1 MANITNI
8 NTVVLP
14 AHLYAHTETRIND
27 NTIRTYSRSANGNC
41 NVLAVIMSPKGED
54 GVITTVSNGL
64 EEFDEKFGVGPYS
77 IYGQPL
83 INARAS
89 AYTNCAT
96 LRVLRITADDAT
108 YANNNIFVS
117 YKIEEIPGTE
127 PETTKKVMKV
137 RFIPSSSNKLQD
149 LDKMDAVAA
158 LPEDLPDDD
167 GWTNIDKPFLSV
179 AYVGK
184 GLCGNNIS
192 FRISNHPR
200 ADKTN
205 AYKNYYFT
213 VFENTTQKEEFKI
226 SFTPDAIVN
235 GNSIFI
241 ENVVNKFGGVGSD
254 YVRVK
259 YNEQILPE
267 LYNVYKSEVDPK
279 TTLTQEEFDPF
290 LGINKRLASLSSS
303 KYNSFAESKDIAISN
318 FEIVSE
324 NITIDDSHEIRV
336 AQLNGVFGN
345 ALSNGSDGIFDI
357 STPKETRDAA
367 ISDKYIDAF
376 EGKIDRDIM
385 SKYRCPLDVVF
396 DANFPKEV
404 KYALANFT
412 AKREEDFRTYFD
424 LGIDELERDSAF
436 DASMYDTCI
445 NFWTM
450 SIDAYYGKIKDPYNQ
465 KIIPVTSTYNLSLNL
480 PYHWKKYGGKHIPY
494 AGSKYGIIDNYIKG
508 SIYPVYD
515 DSIDQKILDRFVD
528 EHVNFA
534 KIDAKGNVIRGSQTT
549 RYNGLMN
556 AFEDNPTTYTVSNL
570 SEENNCHI
578 VLDIKKDAEK
588 LVANYSYNFNEASDI
603 ALFNREA
610 ESITAKYQAAQVK
623 SITASFSRTDEEAEL
638 GVLHMYIAVQH
649 KALVKYIQ
657 IDIDVNRN
665 VSE

>member
-41 NVLAVIMSPKGED
+41 DVLAVIMSPKGED

-64 EEFDEKFGVGPYS
+64 EEFDDKFGVGPYS

-96 LRVLRITADDAT
+96 MRVLRITAPDAS
-108 YANNNIFVS
+108 YANIHIFVS
-117 YKIEEIPGTE
+117 YKIEDVEGDE

-137 RFIPSSSNKLQD
+137 RFLTSSSDQLTD
-149 LDKMDAVAA
+149 LDKLDIVGA
-158 LPEDLPDDD
+158 LPEDLPED
-167 GWTNIDKPFLSV
+167 GWINIAKPFLSV
-179 AYVGK
+179 AYIGK
-184 GLCGNNIS
+184 GVCGNNIS

-235 GNSIFI
+235 SNSIYI
-241 ENVVNKFGGVGSD
+241 ENVVNKFGGNGSD
-254 YVRVK
+254 YVKVK

-267 LYNVYKSEVDPK
+267 LYNLYKSEVDPN
-279 TTLTQEEFDPF
+279 TTLFQEEFDPF

-303 KYNSFAESKDIAISN
+303 KYNTFAESKDIAISN
-318 FEIVSE
+318 FEIVDDLDL
-324 NITIDDSHEIRV
+324 NTI
-336 AQLNGVFGN
+336 QLNSVLGN
-345 ALSNGSDGIFDI
+345 KLSNGSDGVFDI

-367 ISDKYIDAF
+367 ISAQYIKAF
-376 EGKIDRDIM
+376 KGEINRDIL
-385 SKYRCPLDVVF
+385 SKYRCPLDVAF
-396 DANFPKEV
+396 DANFPKDV
-404 KYALANFT
+404 KNALADFT
-412 AKREEDFRTYFD
+412 ATREEDFRTYFD
-424 LGIDELERDSAF
+424 LGIDELERDSAY
-436 DASMYDTCI
+436 DASMYDTSI

-556 AFEDNPTTYTVSNL
+556 AFEDNPATYTVSNL
-570 SEENNCHI
+570 SEENNCHV

>member
-27 NTIRTYSRSANGNC
+27 NTIRTYSRTANGNC
-41 NVLAVIMSPKGED
+41 DVLAVIMSPKGED

-64 EEFDEKFGVGPYS
+64 EEFDDKFGVGPHS

-96 LRVLRITADDAT
+96 MRVLRITAPDAA
-108 YANNNIFVS
+108 YANIHVFVS
-117 YKIEEIPGTE
+117 YKIEEVAGTE
-127 PETTKKVMKV
+127 PDTTKNVMKV
-137 RFIPSSSNKLQD
+137 RFLTSSSNALNDLEKLD
-149 LDKMDAVAA
+149 IVGA
-158 LPEDLPDDD
+158 LPEGLPEDD
-167 GWTNIDKPFLSV
+167 GWTNIPKPMLSV
-179 AYVGK
+179 AYVGR
-184 GLCGNNIS
+184 GVCGNNIS

-205 AYKNYYFT
+205 AYKNYYFS

-226 SFTPDAIVN
+226 SFTPEAIVN
-235 GNSIFI
+235 SNSIYI
-241 ENVVNKFGGVGSD
+241 ENVVNKFGGNGSN
-254 YVRVK
+254 YVKVK

-267 LYNVYKSEVDPK
+267 LYSIYKSEVDPD
-279 TTLTQEEFDPF
+279 TSLSLEEFDPF

-303 KYNSFAESKDIAISN
+303 KYNTFAESKDVAISN
-318 FEIVSE
+318 FEIVDDIDL
-324 NITIDDSHEIRV
+324 NTI
-336 AQLNGVFGN
+336 QLNSVLGTK
-345 ALSNGSDGIFDI
+345 LSGGSDGVFDI
-357 STPKETRDAA
+357 ATEKTVREAA
-367 ISDKYIDAF
+367 INAQYIAAF
-376 EGKIDRDIM
+376 KGEINRDIL
-385 SKYRCPLDVVF
+385 SKYRCPLDVAF
-396 DANFPKEV
+396 DANFPREV
-404 KYALANFT
+404 KNALADFT

-436 DASMYDTCI
+436 DASMYDTYI
-445 NFWTM
+445 NYWTM

-465 KIIPVTSTYNLSLNL
+465 KIISVTSTYNLSLNL

-549 RYNGLMN
+549 RYNGLIN
-556 AFEDNPTTYTVSNL
+556 AFEDNPATYTVSNL
-570 SEENNCHI
+570 SEENNCHV